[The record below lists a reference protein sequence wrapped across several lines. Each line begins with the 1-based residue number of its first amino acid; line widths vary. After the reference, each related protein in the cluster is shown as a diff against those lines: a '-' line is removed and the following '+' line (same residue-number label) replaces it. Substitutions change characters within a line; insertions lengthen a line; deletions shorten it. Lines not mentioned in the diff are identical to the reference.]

1 MKLDFRLALVEEIER
16 DKKNTIPKSEL
27 LKMNVEQLKNV
38 LDKLLVGGIR

>member
-16 DKKNTIPKSEL
+16 DKKNTISKSEL

-38 LDKLLVGGIR
+38 LDKLLVGGMR